1 MSEIDVNQILTQMR
15 AMKAAVQVSGS
26 EPVPGAKDAGS
37 SVDFG
42 TLLEQSINKVNE
54 TQQSAG
60 ELRDK
65 FVAGDPSTDLTEVM
79 VALQKA
85 SISFQAMTQVRNRLV
100 SAYQDIM
107 SMQV

>member
-15 AMKAAVQVSGS
+15 ALRAVAQGGGAEAA
-26 EPVPGAKDAGS
+26 PLPGGTGE
-37 SVDFG
+37 DFSA
-42 TLLEQSINKVNE
+42 LLKQSIDKVNE
-54 TQQSAG
+54 AQDTAG
-60 ELRDK
+60 GLRDK
-65 FVAGDPSTDLTEVM
+65 FVAGDPNTDLTEVM

-107 SMQV
+107 SMQI